1 MSAGLGA
8 TAWGVVWRGVVG
20 RYALGVFGFIAPALI
35 AQMAGLTADASAPVD
50 IATLW
55 TMLVVVVSIPLFI
68 NDMSKAR
75 RVWRAERRR
84 VFDEAVTRLGASQY
98 DVELSLNDKIRR
110 VVWDSKGML
119 ASAAALEFFFAMPLL
134 MGILRGFRFEHPF
147 NVVVYLAMALPV
159 PLYVLWKLRMNLHF
173 DADALDTVRAERAYR
188 EAIKD
193 REELAGGLALDEH
206 ARREGGE
213 LTVQAEAGGLE
224 VREEVTLGLDAVG
237 EETSREVS
245 AARRAADA

>member
-1 MSAGLGA
+1 MSAGPGA

-20 RYALGVFGFIAPALI
+20 RYALGVFGFITPALI
-35 AQMAGLTADASAPVD
+35 AQMAGLTADASMPVD
-50 IATLW
+50 IATVW

-173 DADALDTVRAERAYR
+173 DDMGALDGVRAERAYR

-213 LTVQAEAGGLE
+213 LTVQAEVGGLE
-224 VREEVTLGLDAVG
+224 VHEQVVLDVDGADEVGVDEVT
-237 EETSREVS
+237 SRHEV
-245 AARRAADA
+245 AR